1 MYATGK
7 GIDAKQKIATN
18 AKKTKMV
25 IFEDT
30 YDLQDESDCYK
41 GYVDDVKIGRKDNKN
56 RCKDNHTSYN
66 DDDTSYKDVGSCK
79 DDDTSYKDVG
89 SCKDDYPSYND
100 KDSYKHDSA
109 SCRNIIMKSPMWPI
123 QKQAKTDD
131 NDEGRNLIG
140 NNNDDIVEVIDLC
153 SYDGSEDDNGNQYDR
168 ID

>member
-1 MYATGK
+1 MYAIGK
-7 GIDAKQKIATN
+7 GIDVKQTNATN
-18 AKKTKMV
+18 AKETKKV
-25 IFEDT
+25 IFEDQ
-30 YDLQDESDCYK
+30 YDLQDESHCNK
-41 GYVDDVKIGRKDNKN
+41 GYIDDVKCNGGKDNKN
-56 RCKDNHTSYN
+56 QCKDN
-66 DDDTSYKDVGSCK
+66 DTSYKDVGLCK